1 MSPADLAGAI
11 DEAAMDFASEGDRVF
26 FEQHQDREYHIR
38 PFVPGELPVHGIP
51 GDGRWIIAVRSV
63 RPGMRIR
70 LPLYVRH
77 MPPDDE
83 DVAAAVFRVA
93 FDGGAA

>member
-1 MSPADLAGAI
+1 MSPADQVADI
-11 DEAAMDFASEGDRVF
+11 DEAAMDRASEADREW
-26 FEQHQDREYHIR
+26 FERHPGREYHVR

-63 RPGMRIR
+63 RPGMRVR
-70 LPLYVRH
+70 LPLFVRY